1 MLVIQASAIF
11 MEKLFSVSWK
21 HPRRRKTYCVYTVSL
36 LTTSPPRSDVFVRL
50 TEPKCMSRGRDHG
63 CERCGAAGS
72 HALRGHCR
80 LQGDQERRRHA
91 ARGAARPAAEEVR
104 ERTTLGAGVRLVRD
118 YGKRKEV
125 WQEII
130 RLSKTLVGGRFVVG
144 R

>member
-1 MLVIQASAIF
+1 MLVIQASAIL

-21 HPRRRKTYCVYTVSL
+21 HRRRKTYCVYTVSL
-36 LTTSPPRSDVFVRL
+36 LTTAPPRCVVFVRL
-50 TEPKCMSRGRDHG
+50 TKCMSRGRDHG

-72 HALRGHCR
+72 HALGGHRR
-80 LQGDQERRRHA
+80 LQGDQEWRRHA

-104 ERTTLGAGVRLVRD
+104 ERTTPGAGVRLVRD
-118 YGKRKEV
+118 HGKRKEV
-125 WQEII
+125 WRQII